1 MVTAMKMIR
10 TFCAWIAPGVAALLM
25 TACGGFDN
33 DIPESYTANLTGAQ
47 QVPAV
52 ASTASGTGLVTVDV
66 DRSSM
71 LASVVLSGAT
81 ATEVHIH
88 QGAVGASGP
97 VTFPLSLDP
106 SGVWVA
112 RIALT
117 GAQYEALRAGNF
129 YLDAHTAANPAGEL
143 RGQLLFQLP
152 NSQQA
157 QAIFPF
163 RNRVPLI
170 EQQRQLID
178 EIYYS
183 NDRPSSGVGIGI
195 GLGF

>member
-1 MVTAMKMIR
+1 MMTIR
-10 TFCAWIAPGVAALLM
+10 TLCAWIAPGVAALLM

-52 ASTASGTGLVTVDV
+52 ASTASGTGLVTLDV

-71 LASVVLSGAT
+71 LASVVLNGAT

-88 QGAVGASGP
+88 LGAVGANGP
-97 VTFPLSLDP
+97 VAIPLVLDP

-112 RIALT
+112 RTALT
-117 GAQYEALRAGNF
+117 GTQYEALRAGNF
-129 YLDAHTAANPAGEL
+129 YLDAHTAANPNGEL
-143 RGQLLFQLP
+143 RGQLLYQLP

-157 QAIFPF
+157 AAIFSY

-183 NDRPSSGVGIGI
+183 NDRPTSGIGI
-195 GLGF
+195 GIGIGF